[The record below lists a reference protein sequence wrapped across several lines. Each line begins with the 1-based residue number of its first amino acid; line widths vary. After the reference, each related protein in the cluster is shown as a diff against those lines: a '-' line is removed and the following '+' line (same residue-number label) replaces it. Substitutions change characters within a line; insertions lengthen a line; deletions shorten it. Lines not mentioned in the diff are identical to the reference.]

1 MTLAPEHIDDLIRM
15 ERLDAGFHQMMAEH
29 WHKAARRVK
38 AEFREPYL
46 AEGDEHLAS
55 ANRCLAAAIG
65 WASR

>member
-1 MTLAPEHIDDLIRM
+1 M